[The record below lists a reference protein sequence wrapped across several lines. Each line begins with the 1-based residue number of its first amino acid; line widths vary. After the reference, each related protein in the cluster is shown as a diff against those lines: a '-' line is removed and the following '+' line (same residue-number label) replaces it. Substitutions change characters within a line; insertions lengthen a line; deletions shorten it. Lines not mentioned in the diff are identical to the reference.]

1 VAGRIAVATVP
12 LALRQ
17 FEPRDDRE
25 LISWFA
31 DAAELRRFAGS
42 SLRWPLDEHQLQ
54 AVRDGPNLSPFS
66 AFLLPTPYPPC
77 GHIEIVRLAE
87 PGVMRLARVGLAPQ
101 VRGQGLGRELVSL
114 ALAQA
119 RDWGARHV
127 DLFVFE
133 DNEPARRLYASFGFR
148 QIGVDPTDATS
159 LRMNL
164 TLKRRR

>member
-1 VAGRIAVATVP
+1 VP

-17 FEPRDDRE
+17 FESRDDRE

-31 DAAELRRFAGS
+31 NAAELRRFAGS
-42 SLRWPLDEHQLQ
+42 SLRWPLDQHQLQ
-54 AVRDGPNLSPFS
+54 AVRDGPNLSPYS
-66 AFLLPTPYPPC
+66 AFLMPTPDPPC

-87 PGVMRLARVGLAPQ
+87 PGAMRLARE

-133 DNEPARRLYASFGFR
+133 DNVPARRLYASFGFR
-148 QIGVDPTDATS
+148 QIGVDPTDSTS

-164 TLKRRR
+164 TLKRR